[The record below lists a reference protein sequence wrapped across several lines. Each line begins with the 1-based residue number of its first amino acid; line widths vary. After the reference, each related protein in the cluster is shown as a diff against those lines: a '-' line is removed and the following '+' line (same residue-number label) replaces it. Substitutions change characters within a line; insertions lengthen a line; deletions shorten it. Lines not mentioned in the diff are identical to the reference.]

1 MVMKT
6 IEKNKFDS
14 TISKLKQ
21 VASHYDSDFFQSQLQ
36 ELEDFISHFN
46 INVLVVG
53 QWNAGKSSLLNKFIG
68 EDDLL
73 LEDDDPTTALATELY
88 STNEEHHFV
97 GVRDDN
103 SEVDIAPSA
112 KDALKGFKKAKFYV
126 NSENLKKYSDFTFV
140 DTPGYNSGNDAHNN
154 ALKNYINNGSAYILV
169 MNVNNG
175 SLISE
180 DIRFLR
186 EISQYSKY
194 ISIIVN
200 RADEKPTDEVK
211 AVMESCKDS
220 LEVNGFDNVPVI
232 EGSKWAD
239 NAADIIPTAI
249 SNFDVQQIFDDVIKK
264 RLLIIAKN
272 FLTEISIME
281 NSSSLNTH
289 DLDSK
294 IYEFEAAK
302 TYLHSYFES
311 QKKTIANTMGEKAVE
326 AILDEVHTA
335 MVAQES
341 SVVAALMHGSE
352 VAAQAIL
359 IESIRP
365 AVNNALKDITARQV
379 NDMMRNISF
388 EGVLNRSNATEVT
401 GLITNVA
408 KNAQNYIEQG
418 YLQRIGKGVDTLKK
432 VQKSGSTFKNVASL
446 FAILTD
452 FINPV
457 LEAVIVFLP
466 DIIALLREALGP
478 SEEEKI
484 QDYIKAVIYPQIKC
498 KLHEHL
504 SLVVSEQSEKL
515 VALLQKN
522 VDETMDSIEKQLQ
535 DVRIQ
540 KESRKNEFKDLLQS
554 ISNDCKLLCDM
565 QNKLEVNHA

>member
-1 MVMKT
+1 MKT

-294 IYEFEAAK
+294 IYEFETAK

-565 QNKLEVNHA
+565 QKKLEVNHA